1 MLKEKLYKGLI
12 SALLVFIVFIIP
24 VSGISATDLSI
35 KDKITDTSSIERDF
49 KVLNINID
57 DYHPFDDKANIAQ
70 DIQTKLYIVG
80 YSERY
85 IDEENVQCYLYVY
98 YPYAKKNPIKQFDS
112 NLLFY
117 DETIYNI
124 KQGVVFDEHCLAKIK
139 IFTRPVKEED
149 QISIQSIKLFN
160 YNYSRDYTNWLVE
173 YRCSSDSDGF
183 VIQTKHPEN
192 QEYVNISYMG
202 TIIIDEFEVV
212 KIQITED
219 DSLINN
225 INNIL
230 GTYEYLDMYFYNFN
244 FPKDVTVDNVIS
256 AKFNYDYHHIYENST
271 TDFFNNSSFLKN
283 AFGNLKNSYDEEIEQ
298 IRNKEYKTGIT
309 TVRVNKN
316 SVEMD
321 FDNFYLGNRVTDDK
335 FTFKKKISKVDE
347 EKFDYDCSILLDST
361 FRKTK
366 YYWYNTIDALG
377 VITPHLLGFEREYTT
392 LDDIEFIELTYDY
405 KGTVFKKQIV
415 APSVDESEIVEGGTI
430 EDVPKS
436 LFDQIIDFLKTLVEG
451 MGLNWNVVVM
461 WFYIIVGV
469 LAFILLFSIL
479 GKLSILVKIIVFPFK
494 MIGQAVNFI
503 KNLFSKRKIKKYYPH
518 AKKKR

>member
-202 TIIIDEFEVV
+202 TMIIEEYEVV

-219 DSLINN
+219 DSLVNN

-230 GTYEYLDMYFYNFN
+230 GSFEYLDMYFYNFN
-244 FPKDVTVDNVIS
+244 FPKNISVNNILS
-256 AKFNYDYHHIYENST
+256 AKFNYDYHHINRTVVCTKDKLIQKIYG
-271 TDFFNNSSFLKN
+271 LKE
-283 AFGNLKNSYDEEIEQ
+283 SYCESVEL
-298 IRNKEYKTGIT
+298 IRDKEYKPGTK

-316 SVEMD
+316 SVELD
-321 FDNFYLGNRVTDDK
+321 FDNFYLGNRVTDNK
-335 FTFKKKISKVDE
+335 FTFKNKISKVDE

-361 FRKTK
+361 FRKIK
-366 YYWYNTIDALG
+366 EYWFNKI
-377 VITPHLLGFEREYTT
+377 INFNMIIPELLGYDNEYTT

-405 KGTVFKKQIV
+405 KGTVHKKQIV
-415 APSVDESEIVEGGTI
+415 AQPVDESEIVEGGTI

-451 MGLNWNVVVM
+451 MGLDWNVVVM

-469 LAFILLFSIL
+469 LVFILLFSIL

>member
-1 MLKEKLYKGLI
+1 MVKEKLYKGLI

-24 VSGISATDLSI
+24 VSGIRAADFSI

-202 TIIIDEFEVV
+202 TMIIEEYMVV
-212 KIQITED
+212 KVSISED
-219 DSLINN
+219 DNFFNAWNS
-225 INNIL
+225 IL
-230 GTYEYLDMYFYNFN
+230 EGGYEHYLDVYFYNFN
-244 FPKDVTVDNVIS
+244 FPKDITVDNILS
-256 AKFNYDYHHIYENST
+256 AKFNYDYHHIYKNESNAINDEKHYFKDL
-271 TDFFNNSSFLKN
+271 TDFYK
-283 AFGNLKNSYDEEIEQ
+283 AEIEPRRDQ
-298 IRNKEYKTGIT
+298 EYTPGKKIL
-309 TVRVNKN
+309 RVNNN
-316 SVEMD
+316 SVELD
-321 FDNFYLGNRVTDDK
+321 FDTFYLGNRVKDEK
-335 FTFKKKISKVDE
+335 FYFKNKISDIDE

-361 FRKTK
+361 FRKEK
-366 YYWYNTIDALG
+366 WYYHYPNPLIAVGEICGYKT
-377 VITPHLLGFEREYTT
+377 EYTT

-405 KGTVFKKQIV
+405 KGTVHKKQIA

-436 LFDQIIDFLKTLVEG
+436 LFDQIIDFLKTLFEG
-451 MGLNWNVVVM
+451 MGFNWNVVVM

-469 LAFILLFSIL
+469 VAFILLFSIL

-503 KNLFSKRKIKKYYPH
+503 KNMFSKRKIKKYYPY